1 MYGIENGVLIGR
13 NFPKEREVNWPS
25 ISSIAKHAS
34 GPAIGIQ
41 ACSYVR
47 AFG

>member
-1 MYGIENGVLIGR
+1 MFGIEEGVLIER
-13 NFPKEREVNWPS
+13 NFTKEREVNWPC

-41 ACSYVR
+41 ACSHVR